1 MNRFAI
7 GKRMLL
13 GLALAAT
20 VGAPMAASARDGW
33 HDNGRHGGWDRGGW
47 HGDRDGWRGGRGD
60 YYHHG
65 GGHWSGGQWIAGA
78 IVVGAVAG
86 LISQAVAPPPPP
98 PTYYYPQQPRVVYTQ
113 PGVVY
118 EDAPPAQPAYDP
130 QYAQPQYAQPQYVQ
144 PYGDD
149 DGGY

>member
-33 HDNGRHGGWDRGGW
+33 HDSGRHGNWDRGGW
-47 HGDRDGWRGGRGD
+47 HGGRGN
-60 YYHHG
+60 YHR
-65 GGHWSGGQWIAGA
+65 GGHWSGGNWIAGA

-98 PTYYYPQQPRVVYTQ
+98 PTYYYPAQPGVVYSQ
-113 PGVVY
+113 PGNVVY
-118 EDAPPAQPAYDP
+118 EDAPPVQQGY
-130 QYAQPQYAQPQYVQ
+130 YSQPQYAQPQPQPQ
-144 PYGDD
+144 PYGQPQYAQPYD